1 MFTSFYYTGSLR
13 FISFYYLFP
22 MRIWKWKFW
31 HFLRNASSTFLM
43 LLVSLC
49 TFFLYVNQFLLN
61 RSIFTYQGKTVFC
74 FVEKIVCQLATIV
87 RQKCAQ
93 NICYVDVRHLSLKFD
108 QSLNCNLIRGSG
120 LHPRTETECKVTFH
134 LSAKPKLLK
143 LGLSCPSTGLEKRVE
158 HLVT

>member
-1 MFTSFYYTGSLR
+1 MPG
-13 FISFYYLFP
+13 I
-22 MRIWKWKFW
+22 I
-31 HFLRNASSTFLM
+31 FL
-43 LLVSLC
+43 
-49 TFFLYVNQFLLN
+49 
-61 RSIFTYQGKTVFC
+61 FC

-93 NICYVDVRHLSLKFD
+93 NIGYVDVRHLSLKFD

-143 LGLSCPSTGLEKRVE
+143 LGLSCPSTGLEKWVE
-158 HLVT
+158 HLDDLAYFGHIQEPNLICFTHSKVFFN